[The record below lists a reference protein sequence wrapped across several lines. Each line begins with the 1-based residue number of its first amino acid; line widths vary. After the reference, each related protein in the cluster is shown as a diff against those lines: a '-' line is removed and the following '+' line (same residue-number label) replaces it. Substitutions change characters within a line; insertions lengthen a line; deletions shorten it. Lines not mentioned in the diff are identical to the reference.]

1 MENINHKEIFFNRAE
16 AVGAE
21 KMCCENCFE
30 KAVFLL
36 KDKDHEFSMGLTT
49 VLQCLEFA
57 IKNSI
62 LPKLPMSWCADV
74 GDTYDIE
81 FDCDVSYYDERADK
95 TIGFDPKN

>member
-1 MENINHKEIFFNRAE
+1 MENIDHKEIFFNRAE
-16 AVGAE
+16 AVEAE
-21 KMCCENCFE
+21 TMYCENCCE

-49 VLQCLEFA
+49 VLQCIEFA
-57 IKNSI
+57 IRSGA

-74 GDTYDIE
+74 GDAYDIG